1 MTRVSPISAPAA
13 QPRADCSGRAVVES
27 PTPPMSDAAAALL
40 RAGVKTRRI
49 TGVTLH
55 EFRSYRHLLLGRDL
69 LAQARTIVLTG
80 DNGVGKTNLLEALS
94 MLSPGRG
101 LRRAPLQQ
109 LARRQD
115 ADGGSK
121 GWSVQAAILDDIGE
135 MRVAT
140 ALPAAEGGR
149 TARGRSLRI
158 DGASAESLTRL
169 AHIAPML
176 WLTPALER
184 AIAESAG
191 ARRRFLDRIVM
202 SLEPD
207 HGARCAAYERAMR
220 ERNRLLQESGNAV
233 WLESLEKIM
242 AREGALMAAARRRLV
257 ALLSEVLEEQ
267 SLPAFPRARIAV
279 ALPDVPAA
287 LPHGSG
293 RDSLEEE
300 HGLRVCLREM
310 RLLDRRAGRALAG
323 PHRCD
328 LRIRH
333 QGGGRQGEMPLESC
347 SSGEQKAL
355 LLALILAHGRLLS
368 ASPRGA
374 PILLLDEVAAHLDA
388 VRRRALFDILAQS
401 GAHSWMTGVAPS
413 LFDGCQEDSCFL
425 SVSTA
430 GVVPTEGAARGRS
443 RPGRQIH

>member
-1 MTRVSPISAPAA
+1 MTRVSSL
-13 QPRADCSGRAVVES
+13 S
-27 PTPPMSDAAAALL
+27 AAALESSAPSAL
-40 RAGVKTRRI
+40 GGGAAVFCTQTKTRRI
-49 TGVTLH
+49 TSVTLH
-55 EFRSYRHLLLGRDL
+55 EFRSYRHLLLERDL

-80 DNGVGKTNLLEALS
+80 DNGVGKTNLLEAIS

-115 ADGGSK
+115 ADGGNK

-140 ALPAAEGGR
+140 ALPAPNGGR
-149 TARGRSLRI
+149 GARGRSLRI
-158 DGASAESLTRL
+158 DGAPAESLTRL
-169 AHIAPML
+169 AHVAPML

-184 AIAESAG
+184 AIAESAS

-207 HGARCAAYERAMR
+207 HGARCIAYERAMR

-242 AREGALMAAARRRLV
+242 AQEGTSMAAARRRVV
-257 ALLSEVLEEQ
+257 ALLGEVLEEQ

-279 ALPDVPAA
+279 AFPDVPQGGQDSCGEQTS
-287 LPHGSG
+287 PHNHV
-293 RDSLEEE
+293 SLEEE
-300 HGLRVCLREM
+300 QRLRSCLREM

-328 LRIRH
+328 LHIRR
-333 QGGGRQGEMPLESC
+333 QGRQGDMPLESC

-388 VRRRALFDILAQS
+388 ARRRALFDILAQS
-401 GAHSWMTGVAPS
+401 GAHSWMTGVTPS

-425 SVSTA
+425 SVSSA
-430 GVVPTEGAARGRS
+430 GVVPTEGAPRTRS
-443 RPGRQIH
+443 YPARQIH